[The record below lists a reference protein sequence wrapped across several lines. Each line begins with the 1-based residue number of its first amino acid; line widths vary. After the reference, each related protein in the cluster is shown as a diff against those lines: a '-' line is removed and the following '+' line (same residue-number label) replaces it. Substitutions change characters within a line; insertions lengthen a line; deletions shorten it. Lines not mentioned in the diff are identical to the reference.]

1 MRHLLRR
8 LRDLSLRAKVTLTL
22 MAAFAATALVFLLVL
37 LPLQREQGRRLLEQD
52 KRLVSTLRDKYQ
64 RDFIYDILSE
74 NEQSLEVD
82 LADLARQP
90 GIVWVRLEAG
100 PRRVSA
106 SADPAVL
113 RRLLGAG
120 LPSAGAPPDAA
131 PDAPALL
138 VRDGQG
144 ELVGAGGRPLL
155 PARAIDPARLPP
167 WRADPARPF
176 AEVQVD
182 GERHGET
189 ALYAL
194 FDLKAADETYGRL
207 HVLYSMAELRRSAA
221 LARTLFYGLIGT
233 TFVLLLLL
241 LNLFIARIV
250 LAPVRRV
257 MQAMQEA
264 STGHLGVRLEVH
276 SDDEIGRMAGSFN
289 LMVEDLAASKRE
301 VEDYSRNLEAMVAER
316 TRALRESEAALLR
329 VKSHLATV
337 IDNVGT
343 GVVSLDED
351 GRVATFNPRA
361 AQILGV
367 AEEGVAG
374 RRLEDVL
381 AAGDGPRLVAFVT
394 PVRTGERA
402 RAEGQLT
409 LKLPQG
415 RRTLSVVASA
425 LTGAGGRRAGGVV
438 VFDDLTQLLATQRL
452 TAWKEAVEKVIH
464 EIKNPLTPVGL
475 AAETLQSAHERDRA
489 RFDELFP
496 SACEMILRSVRD
508 LKALIAEFTQFSR
521 LPKAM
526 PRRLDLNALVAETL
540 ALYAAAPPEGV
551 SVRLEPAAELPAV
564 EGDPDQLRRVLLNVV
579 NNGIE
584 SMSARG
590 GELRVATD
598 ADGTRHVH
606 VRVRDQGTGVDDVER
621 IFEPYYTTKV
631 KGTGLGLLIA
641 RQIVEDHGGRI
652 WVESE
657 PGAGT
662 EVTIELPAA
671 SQA

>member
-1 MRHLLRR
+1 VRHLLRR
-8 LRDLSLRAKVTLTL
+8 LRDLSLKAKVTLTL
-22 MAAFAATALVFLLVL
+22 AAAFAATALVFLLVL

-64 RDFIYDILSE
+64 RDFIYDVLSE
-74 NEQSLEVD
+74 NDPSLEVD

-113 RRLLGAG
+113 RRLLGAEAPG
-120 LPSAGAPPDAA
+120 AGDAA
-131 PDAPALL
+131 ADAPVLL
-138 VRDGQG
+138 VRDGQAR
-144 ELVGAGGRPLL
+144 LVSAGGRPLL
-155 PARAIDPARLPP
+155 PARAVERARLPP
-167 WRADPARPF
+167 WRSDPSRPF
-176 AEVQVD
+176 AEVHVE
-182 GERHGET
+182 GERNGET

-233 TFVLLLLL
+233 SFVLLLLL

-264 STGHLGVRLEVH
+264 SSGRLGVRLEVH

-301 VEDYSRNLEAMVAER
+301 VEDYSRNLEAMVTER

-343 GVVSLDED
+343 GVVSLDEL
-351 GRVATFNPRA
+351 GRVSTFNPRA

-367 AEEGVAG
+367 AQEGGEGRALEE
-374 RRLEDVL
+374 VL
-381 AAGDGPRLVAFVT
+381 GAGDGPRLVAFVA
-394 PVRTGERA
+394 PVQAGARA

-425 LTGAGGRRAGGVV
+425 LTDEGGRRAGVVV

-475 AAETLQSAHERDRA
+475 AAQTLQSAHERDRA

-496 SACEMILRSVRD
+496 AACELILKSVRD

-521 LPKAM
+521 LPKAV

-540 ALYAAAPPEGV
+540 ALYASAPPDGV

-590 GELRVATD
+590 GELRVATS
-598 ADGTRHVH
+598 AEGARRVR
-606 VRVRDQGTGVDDVER
+606 VRVRDQGTGVEDVER

-641 RQIVEDHGGRI
+641 RQIVEDHGGCI
-652 WVESE
+652 VVESE

-671 SQA
+671 PQS